1 MVEMPLV
8 RPDVTLTLDGEGVIR
23 SAVSSQALE
32 DETLETWRGRPF
44 GETIDL
50 EISKM
55 LEDIRRDGHS
65 SCFQVKQRFPSGRE
79 LPMEYTAVSLGRGG
93 GIIAIGKSLQMIAD
107 LQARLIAAQHAREQD
122 YWKLRE
128 IETRYRLVF
137 DASSEA
143 AALVR
148 TTNLR
153 VVEANLTA
161 SKILGIVPGAEFLPG
176 LSARERRAF
185 ETMLE
190 RVREQGRAPGIAVHL
205 DGSSTPWSLRASMAT
220 TQSDAFYLFQMSPIG
235 GTAPT
240 VQADAPSLETLL
252 QRLPDGFVVVDR
264 EGAVRHANHTFLDFA
279 QVGAESAIVGQRLKR
294 WLSRPGSD
302 VSVILNMVQRH
313 GSVRNM
319 STQIEGQL
327 GSLTDVEVSAVGDS
341 NGAPNYFALLVR
353 DTTQRNRADVSS
365 RPHERASKADAISL
379 EALVRTSTESI
390 ERSTIAEALE
400 RTRGHRTAAA
410 KYLGLSRQSLH
421 AKLKKYGFDE
431 K

>member
-1 MVEMPLV
+1 MVDNPLV

-32 DETLETWRGRPF
+32 DEPLETWAGRPF

-65 SCFQVKQRFPSGRE
+65 SCFQVRQRFPSGRE

-107 LQARLIAAQHAREQD
+107 LQARLTAAQQAREQD

-153 VVEANLTA
+153 VVEANLAA
-161 SKILGIVPGAEFLPG
+161 SKGLGIVPGAEFLPD
-176 LSARERRAF
+176 LSGRERRAF

-205 DGSSTPWSLRASMAT
+205 QGAATPWSLRATMAT
-220 TQSDAFYLFQMSPIG
+220 TQSDAFYLFQISPMG
-235 GTAPT
+235 GAAPA
-240 VQADAPSLETLL
+240 VHPDAPSLEALV
-252 QRLPDGFVVVDR
+252 QRLPDGFVIVDR
-264 EGAVRHANHTFLDFA
+264 EGQILRANHTFLDLA
-279 QVGAESAIVGQRLKR
+279 QVGAESAIMGQKLKR
-294 WLSRPGSD
+294 WLSRPGAD
-302 VSVILNMVQRH
+302 ISVILGMVQRH

-319 STQIEGQL
+319 ATQLEGDL
-327 GSLTDVEVSAVGDS
+327 GSLTEIEVSAVGDS
-341 NGAPNYFALLVR
+341 NGPPHFVALLLR
-353 DTTQRNRADVSS
+353 DVTPRLRSEGPARPAGLASS
-365 RPHERASKADAISL
+365 ADAISL
-379 EALVRTSTESI
+379 EALVRTSTEAI